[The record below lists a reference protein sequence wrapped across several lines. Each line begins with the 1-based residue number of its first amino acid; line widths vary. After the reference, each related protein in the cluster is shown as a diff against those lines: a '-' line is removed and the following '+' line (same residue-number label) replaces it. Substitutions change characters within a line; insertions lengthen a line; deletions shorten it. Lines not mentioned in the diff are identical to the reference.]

1 MATQMTQPPLK
12 LVEAS
17 HPKAQRIAL
26 LRAPHQLELAYAEIP
41 DPGPTEIRLK
51 IRYVGLCGSDVE
63 AFRGE
68 RAPEFLSTPTR
79 LGHEVAGV
87 IDAVGAEVVGLR
99 VGDAVTCRYVWGAF
113 AEYIVCKPFNVKVV
127 PPHFPLQETS
137 MLEVLPGVIHAAELA
152 EISPRSSI
160 LITGQGVSGL
170 IMTQIAHLFSPRV
183 LAVTDL
189 HRRNLDLARS
199 YGATHTYQAPT
210 PETRSCDL
218 VKEEFPDGFDV
229 VIPCLLSG
237 EGMIDAVEAVG
248 MGGKIVMYGCIGVCH
263 EPFDFFKV
271 HRKRI
276 NIYSTEPRSDL
287 AMRRYFEEGVRLA
300 VDGLVRSK
308 EMITHLFPLE
318 RIQEAFELRTNK
330 QADALHILIDLEARE
345 EASS

>member
-1 MATQMTQPPLK
+1 MATHMTQPPLK
-12 LVEAS
+12 LVDAT
-17 HPKAQRIAL
+17 HPRAQRIAL
-26 LRAPHQLELAYAEIP
+26 LRETSRLELAHAEIP
-41 DPGPTEIRLK
+41 EPGPDEIRLK

-87 IDAVGAEVVGLR
+87 IEAVGREVVGLR

-127 PPHFPLQETS
+127 PPHFPLMETS

-152 EISPRSSI
+152 EITPRTSV

-170 IMTQIAHLFSPRV
+170 IMTQIAHLYSPRV

-189 HRRNLDLARS
+189 HTRNLELARS
-199 YGATHTYQAPT
+199 YGATHAYQAPS

-218 VKEEFPDGFDV
+218 VREDFLDGFDV
-229 VIPCLLSG
+229 VIPCMLSG
-237 EGMIDAVEAVG
+237 DGMIDALEAVG
-248 MGGKIVMYGCIGVCH
+248 MGGKIVMYGCIGVCRQ
-263 EPFDFFKV
+263 PFDFFKV
-271 HRKRI
+271 HRKRV

-287 AMRRYFEEGVRLA
+287 AMRRFFEEGVRLA
-300 VDGLVRSK
+300 VDGLVRSR
-308 EMITHLFPLE
+308 EMITHTFPLE
-318 RIQEAFELRTNK
+318 RIQEAFELRTDK
-330 QADALHILIDLEARE
+330 SADALHILIDLEARD
-345 EASS
+345 